1 MRARRC
7 MREPNRIRFTKRR
20 SRGRDNCRY
29 QDTDSAARA
38 KVLYAGRRISGQRA
52 AQHRFYR
59 IPYSIG
65 RLEGSRPSG
74 NTFPISASSA
84 ALSVN
89 ALAAALSAA
98 WAAEDAFG
106 TEKTVG

>member
-1 MRARRC
+1 MQAG
-7 MREPNRIRFTKRR
+7 KK
-20 SRGRDNCRY
+20 
-29 QDTDSAARA
+29 A
-38 KVLYAGRRISGQRA
+38 YAGRCISGQRA

-106 TEKTVG
+106 IAKTVG